1 MKNINK
7 NLDIIESLLY
17 FWQATSENEK
27 VGEQYFN
34 DIKSNELM
42 NYVYDEEFNEESFRK
57 VLSAI
62 SNREPFSSDIKKER
76 VFWNNNMWMTEDLE
90 FTNMMVKPIKVLNL
104 DDLVNQV
111 NESVDKSKYDTV
123 NIILV
128 PGNDFIYKI
137 DENNLIINFFKI
149 MVDIYDTDKI
159 TIDQKP
165 LVEYIKEK
173 LIELES

>member
-42 NYVYDEEFNEESFRK
+42 KYVYDEEFNEESFRK

-90 FTNMMVKPIKVLNL
+90 FTNMMLKPIKVLNL
-104 DDLVNQV
+104 DALVNQV

-137 DENNLIINFFKI
+137 DENNLVINFFKI

-165 LVEYIKEK
+165 LVEYIKER
-173 LIELES
+173 LIEIES